1 MKSEEI
7 KTLFEKFEAIACEYQ
22 GVECWSARDLS
33 TLLGYTKWERFQNAI
48 DKAMEACKN
57 AGEIVENHFPG
68 AGKMVSLGSGS
79 VREVSDYMLTRYA
92 CYLIAQ
98 NGDPRKP
105 EISFAQNYFAVQ
117 TRVAEIVEG
126 RIRELERVQAREK
139 LAHTEKVL
147 SGVLFER
154 GVDSKGFAVIR
165 SKGDQALFNID
176 TNLLKRKYNV
186 PASRPLADFLPTVS
200 IKAKDLAAEMTSVKT
215 QAKNLFGQKRIE
227 REHVDN
233 NRAVRKMLLDR
244 GIVPE
249 KLPASEDVK
258 KVARRLKRADAMLLN
273 LSKKKR

>member
-98 NGDPRKP
+98 NGDSRKP

-126 RIRELERVQAREK
+126 RIRELERVQAVDPAMA
-139 LAHTEKVL
+139 LAGPTIPKRCFLEYCLNVEWIARALL
-147 SGVLFER
+147 SSAPRATKRCSTL
-154 GVDSKGFAVIR
+154 IR
-165 SKGDQALFNID
+165 IS
-176 TNLLKRKYNV
+176 
-186 PASRPLADFLPTVS
+186 
-200 IKAKDLAAEMTSVKT
+200 
-215 QAKNLFGQKRIE
+215 
-227 REHVDN
+227 
-233 NRAVRKMLLDR
+233 
-244 GIVPE
+244 
-249 KLPASEDVK
+249 
-258 KVARRLKRADAMLLN
+258 
-273 LSKKKR
+273 

>member
-98 NGDPRKP
+98 NGDSRKP

-139 LAHTEKVL
+139 LAHTEHLIDEFAHARYGGGKRD
-147 SGVLFER
+147 GFENKETWKLAMQLM
-154 GVDSKGFAVIR
+154 G
-165 SKGDQALFNID
+165 
-176 TNLLKRKYNV
+176 LK
-186 PASRPLADFLPTVS
+186 
-200 IKAKDLAAEMTSVKT
+200 E
-215 QAKNLFGQKRIE
+215 E
-227 REHVDN
+227 E
-233 NRAVRKMLLDR
+233 
-244 GIVPE
+244 
-249 KLPASEDVK
+249 
-258 KVARRLKRADAMLLN
+258 
-273 LSKKKR
+273 

>member
-7 KTLFEKFEAIACEYQ
+7 KTLFDKFEAIACEYQ
-22 GVECWSARDLS
+22 GVECWSARELAV
-33 TLLGYTKWERFQNAI
+33 LLGYNQWRNFEGAIEKAKESCINAS
-48 DKAMEACKN
+48 EN
-57 AGEIVENHFPG
+57 VPYHFAGVS
-68 AGKMVSLGSGS
+68 KMVSLGSGS

-98 NGDPRKP
+98 NGDSRKS

-258 KVARRLKRADAMLLN
+258 KVARRLKRADASLLKPQ
-273 LSKKKR
+273 KKKK

>member
-33 TLLGYTKWERFQNAI
+33 TLLGYTKWERFSNAI
-48 DKAMEACKN
+48 EKAKEACKN

-68 AGKMVSLGSGS
+68 VGKMVTLGSGS
-79 VREVSDYMLTRYA
+79 VREVDDYMLTRYA

-98 NGDPRKP
+98 NGDSRKP

-117 TRVAEIVEG
+117 TRVAEIVED
-126 RIRELERVQAREK
+126 RIHELERVQAREK

-200 IKAKDLAAEMTSVKT
+200 IKAKDLAAEMTSVKLKQKIFLDKRKLRRNMWIT
-215 QAKNLFGQKRIE
+215 IALSAKCFLIVVLSPKICLQ
-227 REHVDN
+227 V
-233 NRAVRKMLLDR
+233 KMLR
-244 GIVPE
+244 KWRV
-249 KLPASEDVK
+249 V
-258 KVARRLKRADAMLLN
+258 
-273 LSKKKR
+273 

>member
-48 DKAMEACKN
+48 DKAKEACKN
-57 AGEIVENHFPG
+57 AGGIVDDHFPG
-68 AGKMVSLGSGS
+68 AGKMIHLAKGA
-79 VREVSDYMLTRYA
+79 VREVDDYMLTRYA
-92 CYLIAQ
+92 CYLVAQ
-98 NGDPRKP
+98 NGDSRKP

-126 RIRELERVQAREK
+126 RIRELERVQARER

-215 QAKNLFGQKRIE
+215 QSKNLFGQKRIE

-258 KVARRLKRADAMLLN
+258 KVARRLKRADASLLKPQ
-273 LSKKKR
+273 KKKK